1 MAKRKTNPA
10 TPAPN
15 TGGLMTTREV
25 AAYLHVRERK
35 VYDLIRAGQIPC
47 TRVSGKWLF
56 PRALID
62 RWLAENTELPGGAP
76 AAVAA
81 PPPVL
86 AGSHDPLLEWA
97 VRESNCGL
105 AMLTGGSLDGLKR
118 LAAGEA
124 LAAGCHLLDPA
135 TGEYNV
141 PAVTAALGGRDVVLV
156 CWAWRQQG
164 LVLAAGNPL
173 GIRTL
178 ADLRD
183 KRARVIQRQGE
194 AGSRVLFAY
203 LLERERIAPA
213 SLTELPQPARTHLDL
228 AIAVQE
234 GKADAGLAVEAV
246 ARQLRLDFLPLHQ
259 ERYDLVVRRRDYFE
273 ASFQALLTFARTPR
287 FTERAAELGGYDVSA
302 LGTIVY
308 NAP

>member
-1 MAKRKTNPA
+1 MAKRKTAPA
-10 TPAPN
+10 DPALK
-15 TGGLMTTREV
+15 TGDLMTTREV

-35 VYDLIRAGQIPC
+35 VYELIRAGEIPC

-62 RWLAENTELPGGAP
+62 RWLAENTELPGGIP
-76 AAVAA
+76 ASTSP

-124 LAAGCHLLDPA
+124 LAAGCHLFDSA
-135 TGEYNV
+135 SGEYNV
-141 PAVTAALGGRDVVLV
+141 AAVTAALGGRDMVLV
-156 CWAWRQQG
+156 SWAWRQQG

-173 GIRTL
+173 GIRGL
-178 ADLRD
+178 SDLRE
-183 KRARVIQRQGE
+183 KKARVIQRQGE
-194 AGSRVLFAY
+194 SGSRVLFAY
-203 LLERERIAPA
+203 LLERERIPPA
-213 SLTELPQPARTHLDL
+213 SLAELPQPARTHMDL
-228 AIAVQE
+228 AMAVQE

-246 ARQLRLDFLPLHQ
+246 ARQLRLDFLPLHR

-273 ASFQALLTFARTPR
+273 ASFQALLAFARTPR
-287 FTERAAELGGYDVSA
+287 FVERAQDLGGYDVSG